1 MKRFVTILL
10 FLTILLSMTG
20 CVANE
25 EPPEGVY
32 DKKYIKVGTAS
43 EYVNKC
49 EDVLGFGYYFFYRE
63 GIYFVVGEYDRHTW
77 EVAKLER
84 ILAFIP
90 QKDAYRNVKEGMT
103 LYDAVRHLGMPIG
116 VYGSGMPCLAFRLE
130 EHVYCRVFTSGSPN
144 IIHLIYF
151 QYDENFPEEYPPFFD
166 YGDDYIDP
174 LVLYLICFVL
184 VAGVGAVIVVIVV
197 RKKKKK
203 SVPKETQENFCEKEN
218 DDCV

>member
-49 EDVLGFGYYFFYRE
+49 EDVLGFGEYFFYRE
-63 GIYFVVGEYDRHTW
+63 GIYFVVGEFDRYTW
-77 EVAKLER
+77 DVAKLER

-116 VYGSGMPCLAFRLE
+116 VYGSGLPRLAFALE
-130 EHVYCRVFTSGSPN
+130 EHGYCCVFTSTLSGN
-144 IIHLIYF
+144 ITGIEF
-151 QYDENFPEEYPPFFD
+151 EYDENFPEEYPPFFD
-166 YGDDYIDP
+166 YGDDYVDP
-174 LVLYLICFVL
+174 LVLYLIYFVL
-184 VAGVGAVIVVIVV
+184 IVVVGAVIVVIVV
-197 RKKKKK
+197 QKKKKK
-203 SVPKETQENFCEKEN
+203 SVPKETQENFCKKEN
-218 DDCV
+218 DECV